1 MKRNILFTFLVLIS
15 LSALC
20 QDFKKLELESN
31 LSREAKEYPKY
42 WKSTGFSPAD
52 LLDYPD
58 MEMTLDYLKA
68 SGSIEFIRPHYLL
81 DHIRISAFATENQE
95 TDWAG
100 LDSKL
105 DKVVGA
111 KLKLI
116 FEIMGNPADREIDFA
131 DDSDLFAWKN
141 FVRDLAIH
149 YMDRYGKE
157 VVESWYFETSNEP
170 DLEHFW
176 KHGMVKF
183 LNYYDACSEGL
194 LEANP
199 NIRFGGPGTARGAS
213 DTFKLLLEHC
223 AWGRNYFTGEKGVRI
238 DFVSTHRKNIPHQ
251 MIEDELLVWKYM
263 EEAFPSMCSSWP
275 VMNDEADPIAG
286 WGIPYY
292 WRTGPWYGA
301 FILQAVELHNRLI
314 VDSICNDYLLLSNDH
329 GFLGSWGKRT
339 QLARFIPGDNDQV
352 MRGASGTGGG
362 REVSVSED
370 TRDRVNQFYLI
381 KKPSLTVMSM
391 MELFGESRFDVKGMN
406 DQLFPN
412 AGAIVT
418 QNRSGDLILAL
429 YNKPEM
435 DLRMNKR
442 KPTMVAPEEQLKLL
456 SDQALEISL
465 DLQGLEDGEYKLI
478 HYSFDEIHSH
488 AYHTWLQMGSPE
500 DPSLEQYRELS
511 ASMEPEIIESGDV
524 LIKDSFHQI
533 KVPFPSSGVSFILM
547 VTKGEKPE
555 KVTGLSHKLYK
566 GLNGEDM
573 IMLTWDKASG
583 SGLRSYEVYARGL
596 KDKKYHKVNQANI
609 LASGFAHAIPDAEGY
624 RYKVRVVDYWDREG
638 AFSNELLIDH

>member
-1 MKRNILFTFLVLIS
+1 MKKIALLTFLIITGIS
-15 LSALC
+15 ASC
-20 QDFKKLELESN
+20 QDFNTLN
-31 LSREAKEYPKY
+31 LKSDLSQEAKDFPKY

-58 MEMTLDYLKA
+58 MEMTLDYLQS
-68 SGSIEFIRPHYLL
+68 SGAIEFIRPHYLL
-81 DHIRISAFATENQE
+81 DHVSIKAFATEDQE
-95 TDWAG
+95 IDWSR

-111 KLKLI
+111 HIKLI
-116 FEIMGNPADREIDFA
+116 FEIMGNPVDREIDFA
-131 DDSDLFAWKN
+131 DDADLFAWMD

-176 KHGMVKF
+176 KHGLVKF

-194 LEANP
+194 LEANS

-213 DTFKLLLEHC
+213 GTFKLLLEHC

-238 DFVSTHRKNIPHQ
+238 DFISTHRKNTPHE
-251 MIEDELLVWKYM
+251 MVRDELLVWNYM
-263 EEAFPSMCSSWP
+263 EESFPAYCSNWP
-275 VMNDEADPIAG
+275 VMNNEADPIAG

-314 VDSICNDYLLLSNDH
+314 LDSIASNYLVLSNDH

-339 QLARFIPGDNDQV
+339 QLARFIPGDNDQDL
-352 MRGASGTGGG
+352 RGASGTGGG
-362 REVSVSED
+362 RVVDVAED
-370 TRDRVNQFYLI
+370 TRVQVDQFYLI

-391 MELFGESRFDVKGMN
+391 MDKFGENRFEVKGMN
-406 DQLFPN
+406 DKRFPN

-418 QNRSGDLILAL
+418 QNKFGDVILAL

-435 DLRMNKR
+435 DLRTIKG
-442 KPTMVAPEEQLKLL
+442 KPTMEAPDEHAERL
-456 SDQALEISL
+456 SAQAVEISL
-465 DLQGLEDGEYKLI
+465 DLQGLTNGKYKLI
-478 HYSFDEIHSH
+478 HYRFDETHSF
-488 AYHTWLQMGSPE
+488 AYHSWIQMGSPE
-500 DPSLEQYRELS
+500 DPSMDQYRELA
-511 ASMEPEIIESGDV
+511 ASMEPEIIESTDISIENAQHK
-524 LIKDSFHQI
+524 LKLA
-533 KVPFPSSGVSFILM
+533 FPSSGVSFILLA
-547 VTKGEKPE
+547 TKGEKPGQ
-555 KVTGLSHKLYK
+555 VSGLSHKPYK

-573 IMLTWDKASG
+573 VMLTWNKASE
-583 SGLRSYEVYARGL
+583 SGVRSYEVYARGPQ
-596 KDKKYHKVNQANI
+596 DKKFHKVNHPN
-609 LASGFAHAIPDAEGY
+609 LLSTGFAHALINAEGY
-624 RYKVRVVDYWDREG
+624 RYKVRAVDYWDREG
-638 AFSNELLIDH
+638 AFSDVLLID